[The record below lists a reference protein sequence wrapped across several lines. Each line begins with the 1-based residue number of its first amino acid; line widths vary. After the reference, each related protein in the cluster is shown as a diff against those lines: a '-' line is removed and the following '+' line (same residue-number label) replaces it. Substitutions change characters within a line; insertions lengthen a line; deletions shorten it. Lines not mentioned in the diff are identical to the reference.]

1 MVSIKHKV
9 TIKTKTAPEGTPPT
23 VESPVGSLTGRQ
35 PEVAPEANKS
45 NTGKIVAAIIA
56 VVAIFAGIYFFGIKG
71 GDNAADNG
79 NASTEQFAQ
88 AGELAQTETQPD
100 NLDKAAQGNE
110 AEIQD
115 NSGTIAPADAHKMP
129 ASDENANVSAAG
141 NVEENLDEAPSIN
154 ERVAQKPAMSV
165 EPRPNVDTV
174 VKKSTTTAP
183 ISGDVVENAKRVIRG
198 DFGNGQKRKDNL
210 GSAYT
215 EIQSKVNEMYRQG
228 LVR

>member
-35 PEVAPEANKS
+35 PEVAPEAN
-45 NTGKIVAAIIA
+45 TGKIVAAIVA
-56 VVAIFAGIYFFGIKG
+56 AVAIFVGIYFFGIKG
-71 GDNAADNG
+71 SDNADNG

-100 NLDKAAQGNE
+100 NLDKAIQGNE

-115 NSGTIAPADAHKMP
+115 NSRTTAPADAQETP
-129 ASDENANVSAAG
+129 ASDGNANVSGASNIG
-141 NVEENLDEAPSIN
+141 ENLDEAPSIN
-154 ERVAQKPAMSV
+154 ERVAPKLAKPVASKSDA
-165 EPRPNVDTV
+165 NTA
-174 VKKSTTTAP
+174 VKKSTATAP
-183 ISGDVVENAKRVIRG
+183 IGGDVVENAKRVIRG